1 MKSFAY
7 RIKSQRKELT
17 SMSYDYSE
25 NVLVQESAGHLLAD
39 ELGWQVELA
48 LIRKS
53 LERKEHLEEV
63 PTRTFF

>member
-17 SMSYDYSE
+17 SMNYDYSE
-25 NVLVQESAGHLLAD
+25 NRLVQESAGHLLAD

-48 LIRKS
+48 YNQKNDLS
-53 LERKEHLEEV
+53 L
-63 PTRTFF
+63 